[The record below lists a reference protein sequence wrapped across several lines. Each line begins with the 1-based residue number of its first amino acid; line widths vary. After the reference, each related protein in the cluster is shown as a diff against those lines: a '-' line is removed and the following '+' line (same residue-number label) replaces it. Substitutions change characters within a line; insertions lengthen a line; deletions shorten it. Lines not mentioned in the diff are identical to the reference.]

1 MWTRISS
8 LILLSVYCF
17 YLLCLDVSTAEKP
30 VVAISFE
37 ASLKTLAAFMPNLEN
52 SLELSFVCCNAVL
65 NNSILAETALFVS
78 LVTDIT
84 LSAKLLITVP
94 YVSAIPF
101 GDIDQ

>member
-37 ASLKTLAAFMPNLEN
+37 ASLKTLARIYAQ
-52 SLELSFVCCNAVL
+52 SG
-65 NNSILAETALFVS
+65 
-78 LVTDIT
+78 
-84 LSAKLLITVP
+84 KLLRIVFCLLQRRTE
-94 YVSAIPF
+94 
-101 GDIDQ
+101 